1 MKNKIGY
8 IAFEALVAGI
18 VVVGLV
24 GAPTASYAAA
34 KIVKVTAVKHTTST
48 KTKASYSSSAS
59 SSDAVSDALAA
70 FNASADSLVAII
82 DSLNTPVDSNN

>member
-34 KIVKVTAVKHTTST
+34 KIVKVSAVKNSTST
-48 KTKASYSSSAS
+48 KAKASSAS

>member
-34 KIVKVTAVKHTTST
+34 KIFKVTAVKNTTST

-70 FNASADSLVAII
+70 FNASSDSLVAII